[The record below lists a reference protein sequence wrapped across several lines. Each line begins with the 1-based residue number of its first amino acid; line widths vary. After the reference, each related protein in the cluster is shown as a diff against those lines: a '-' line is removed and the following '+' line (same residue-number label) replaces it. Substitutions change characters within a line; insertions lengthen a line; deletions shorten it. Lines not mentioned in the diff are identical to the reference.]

1 MQRRVLAAA
10 IALICANSV
19 AVNAQQMPL
28 QDDPVTMYG
37 SHIRLM
43 PYVGYM
49 PAVTR
54 HETWIHNDGT
64 TNTRVLA
71 DYKIA
76 AGNAVG
82 VTAEMPMHGS
92 FNYVAGVMYASR
104 GESSFAFPSSG
115 EEFGINGSRYLM
127 ARAGLSMTL
136 HEKESELTSKRMG
149 ASLFA
154 TPFYMREM
162 PRSESGFADADVFKA
177 SNHFGVT
184 IGVNGELPFAQDR
197 MSFQAG
203 IEDNATWWSSK
214 ALSRL
219 PDAFFNDPNTGA
231 TSNVETNVSHLWMLR
246 AGLTYRLH

>member
-10 IALICANSV
+10 IALICANTI
-19 AVNAQQMPL
+19 AVQAQQMPL
-28 QDDPVTMYG
+28 QDDPVTTYG
-37 SHIRLM
+37 SSIRII

-49 PAVTR
+49 PSVTR

-82 VTAEMPMHGS
+82 VMAEKPMHRS
-92 FNYVAGVMYASR
+92 FNYVAGVMYGSR
-104 GESSFAFPSSG
+104 SESSFVLPQTG

-127 ARAGLSMTL
+127 ARAGVSMTL
-136 HEKESELTSKRMG
+136 HERESELTTRRMG
-149 ASLFA
+149 ASIVA

-162 PRSESGFADADVFKA
+162 PRSETGFADADVFKA

-184 IGVNGELPFAQDR
+184 VGVNGELPFNQDR
-197 MSFQAG
+197 MSFQVG

-219 PDAFFNDPNTGA
+219 PDAFFNDAATGG
-231 TSNVETNVSHLWMLR
+231 TSNVETSVSHLWMLR